1 MFLPRKARLLAVFDC
16 IPVDRQFHRQGALFV
31 VKSYRNI
38 FWQHIFTDESL
49 LAAQVANLTT
59 ID

>member
-1 MFLPRKARLLAVFDC
+1 MFLPRKAWLLAEFDC
-16 IPVDRQFHRQGALFV
+16 IPVDRQFYRQGALFV

-38 FWQHIFTDESL
+38 FWQHILIDESP
-49 LAAQVANLTT
+49 LAAHVANLTT